1 MKESRITRNIY
12 ILMGA
17 TLFLLLA
24 LVLAWYFGLVRGQR
38 AKLLTASTQYA
49 TRLETANKLPQA
61 QIDQKKAEDRLQYV
75 NGQFNFVRQRY
86 RSMYFGD
93 IGADYAT
100 ETAVQKANRE
110 AIWRNWMNY
119 YYNGYGPA
127 LRKELQD
134 YATASG
140 VNIVSSIAI
149 VAPPNKPEDVAPP
162 ASGLMKP
169 LSGTATAVGATG
181 GGGAAPAAGATTG
194 ADGGGSM
201 NVTVIGTLPNIL
213 RYFNS
218 LNNNST
224 LIKVGT
230 IKLDTDAG
238 TAGRVRATFIL
249 TPYLLSNGPGAR
261 IAGDRTTGSA
271 GIGGSSTG
279 TLSASAAPVSSGS
292 S

>member
-1 MKESRITRNIY
+1 MKESRITRNTY

-17 TLFLLLA
+17 TLFLLIV
-24 LVLAWYFGLVRGQR
+24 LVLAWYFGLVRNQR
-38 AKLLTASTQYA
+38 ARLLTASTQYA
-49 TRLETANKLPQA
+49 TQLEIANKLPQA

-75 NGQFNFVRQRY
+75 NGQFKFVRQRY
-86 RSMYFGD
+86 RSLYFGD

-100 ETAVQKANRE
+100 ETDIQKANRV
-110 AIWRNWMNY
+110 AIWRQWMNY

-140 VNIVSSIAI
+140 VNIISSIA
-149 VAPPNKPEDVAPP
+149 VVPPPNKPEDVAPP
-162 ASGLMKP
+162 VSGLMKP
-169 LSGTATAVGATG
+169 LSGGATG
-181 GGGAAPAAGATTG
+181 GGGATPAAVATTG

-224 LIKVGT
+224 LVKIGT
-230 IKLDTDAG
+230 IKLDTQVG
-238 TAGRVRATFIL
+238 TPGRVSATFVL

-261 IAGDRTTGSA
+261 IAGETPPASSGL
-271 GIGGSSTG
+271 GSSSSS
-279 TLSASAAPVSSGS
+279 TLTASSSSFASSSGRG
-292 S
+292 